1 MQSDEIPEPACSPG
15 TRTSLLLRE
24 VDVARAALLA
34 ASFPSQENTCAV
46 FTRALMQSTR
56 SWSARLSKLKG

>member
-34 ASFPSQENTCAV
+34 ASFPLPGEYMCCVHQGFDAV
-46 FTRALMQSTR
+46 HPELVCQAE
-56 SWSARLSKLKG
+56 